1 MRRLVGFVLL
11 LLALGTLRMVGCG
24 DDSPCGDCS
33 DGNPCTRDFCDSYST
48 SGTISC
54 DPDIAYRC
62 EHDRVADGT
71 GCSVDGRSGACVSGR
86 CDPCAIVECPPD
98 ENECTTEYCSRG
110 DCLSKPVTDGTPCT
124 FKGLF
129 PGVCVSGFCG
139 KDLCEGVVCDDDDAC
154 TDEAC
159 DYVDGTCDFTP
170 VVCDRSEPC
179 TRDTCDPVDGCM
191 VEDGTAWVGRECGH
205 LGSGMCQAGDC
216 VDACDAWSQEEYPC
230 PIKGLEDWLCCPHY
244 YGCEDDC
251 YVPECETVQDC
262 DDDNECTE
270 DSCDDVNGTCYFTPA
285 VCNDGNPCTVDQC
298 DPASGLCIADPAL
311 ADGLP
316 CDLLGVG
323 DGVCSQGECVGPG
336 LCEGVD
342 CTSPHE
348 CTQDGTCDP
357 ADGQCIPGDNT
368 LAGEP
373 CGLFGVGDGVC
384 DGAGTCVECND
395 TPDCGEAD
403 QCLVWICVDT
413 SCVEEAVPDGT
424 ECDALGIGDG
434 TCLQGICVAPPP

>member
-1 MRRLVGFVLL
+1 MGYLVRFLRVCALVLIPFI
-11 LLALGTLRMVGCG
+11 GCG
-24 DDSPCGDCS
+24 DSGDE
-33 DGNPCTRDFCDSYST
+33 G
-48 SGTISC
+48 
-54 DPDIAYRC
+54 C
-62 EHDRVADGT
+62 EVPEVNLCIG
-71 GCSVDGRSGACVSGR
+71 
-86 CDPCAIVECPPD
+86 CDPCEGVACPPD
-98 ENECTTEYCSRG
+98 GNECTREYCSGGSCRSEPATNG
-110 DCLSKPVTDGTPCT
+110 RSCTYDGLS
-124 FKGLF
+124 
-129 PGVCVSGFCG
+129 GVCVEGVCG
-139 KDLCEGVVCDDDDAC
+139 ENLCEDDVCDDDDAC

-170 VVCDRSEPC
+170 VVC
-179 TRDTCDPVDGCM
+179 
-191 VEDGTAWVGRECGH
+191 
-205 LGSGMCQAGDC
+205 
-216 VDACDAWSQEEYPC
+216 
-230 PIKGLEDWLCCPHY
+230 
-244 YGCEDDC
+244 
-251 YVPECETVQDC
+251 
-262 DDDNECTE
+262 
-270 DSCDDVNGTCYFTPA
+270 
-285 VCNDGNPCTVDQC
+285 NDGNQCTVDQC
-298 DPASGLCIADPAL
+298 DPASGLCIPVP
-311 ADGLP
+311 DGLP